1 MLDMQ
6 QFHGR
11 LNDLDSHIQPSLDD
25 YESAAGEVGREF
37 AASIRELLGQ
47 LPAEGARQLS
57 LLMGKEGSVFSEEL
71 VWKTKGAQAP
81 GAFSPEG
88 RLRTLDVMG
97 VRRAL
102 IFSDPAVQ
110 GAAFADTP
118 RALRTMRHWN
128 DFVIEFG
135 KHDRDRLRVAA
146 LLNLHDIPTAAAELE
161 RVLGLGARAVVL
173 SSGTPPGGLS
183 PAHPQM
189 DRIWAMLEQ
198 AEAPAL
204 LHIGGEQGFVA
215 SDGWG
220 RGVDHLD
227 FRPHDFMSETE
238 QINTYAFASFHYA
251 PQNFITTLVL
261 GGVFERFPNL
271 RFGAIELG
279 AGWLAPMAER
289 LDQVADIFARRL
301 APALSMKPS
310 DYVRRNLRVTPFRF
324 EPVAD
329 YIDRQGFGE
338 CYCYASDFPHPE
350 GGSEPL
356 AEFSQ
361 RIERLG
367 QSAAENLFVRNA
379 EWLLPAR

>member
-1 MLDMQ
+1 MLDME

-25 YESAAGEVGREF
+25 YELAAGEVGREF
-37 AASIRELLGQ
+37 ATSIRELLGQ
-47 LPAEGARQLS
+47 LPPEGAQQLAR
-57 LLMGKEGSVFSEEL
+57 LVGREGSVFSEEL

-81 GAFSPEG
+81 GAFTPEG
-88 RLRTLDVMG
+88 RLQTLDVMG
-97 VRRAL
+97 VHRAL

-110 GAAFADTP
+110 AAALAPTP
-118 RALRTMRHWN
+118 RALATMRHWN

-146 LLNLHDIPTAAAELE
+146 LLNLHDIPVAVAELE
-161 RVLGLGARAVVL
+161 RVLALGARAVVL
-173 SSGTPPGGLS
+173 ASGSPPGGLS
-183 PAHPQM
+183 PAHAQM

-198 AEAPAL
+198 AQAPAL
-204 LHIGGEQGFVA
+204 LHIGGEHGFLA
-215 SDGWG
+215 ADTWG
-220 RGVDHLD
+220 RGVEHLD

-301 APALSMKPS
+301 APALSLKPS

-338 CYCYASDFPHPE
+338 CYCYSSDFPHPE
-350 GGSEPL
+350 GGSAPL

-367 QSAAENLFVRNA
+367 PSAAEKLFVRNA
-379 EWLLPAR
+379 EWLLPAL